1 MTTRGIVRAL
11 AVVAG
16 GAVFLLVVQLLWG
29 PPAGIVVFGALVGGL
44 TALISLGIA
53 LVYRANRILNFAQ
66 GDLGFAPAS
75 LAVLLIVSSGLS
87 WLAAFVIGI
96 VAAFVVGAVVE
107 FFVIRRFFRAPRLI
121 LSVATIGLAQVLA
134 GVALLLPRWFAVTTP
149 PQDYPAPIN
158 TSFTI
163 GTVHFGGNEVIVAI
177 TVPVVCLLLAL
188 FLRTRVGA
196 AVRGTA
202 ENADRASLLGIP
214 VR

>member
-1 MTTRGIVRAL
+1 CCDHGTRHVVTARHTRPAARARPPDTPAGRARRVGVDAVTCARMRWSSVLRAL
-11 AVVAG
+11 AYLAG
-16 GAVFLLVVQLLWG
+16 AGLFLIVVQVLWG

-107 FFVIRRFFRAPRLI
+107 FFVIRRFFRA
-121 LSVATIGLAQVLA
+121 
-134 GVALLLPRWFAVTTP
+134 
-149 PQDYPAPIN
+149 
-158 TSFTI
+158 
-163 GTVHFGGNEVIVAI
+163 
-177 TVPVVCLLLAL
+177 
-188 FLRTRVGA
+188 
-196 AVRGTA
+196 
-202 ENADRASLLGIP
+202 
-214 VR
+214 